1 MTVPVTLFSDMETDS
16 IICSSGSAKG
26 DDSVAAASSAR
37 VDNNSTDSKG
47 DYGSSDKR
55 GDNNS
60 TDAKGDNRG
69 RRAAI
74 EETIV
79 KKGGLTFA
87 DIAGLVSLCIHFYL
101 NYSPY
106 RTCTSCNE
114 MQ

>member
-16 IICSSGSAKG
+16 IICSSEAAKG
-26 DDSVAAASSAR
+26 DDSLAAASSTR
-37 VDNNSTDSKG
+37 VDNGSTDS
-47 DYGSSDKR
+47 R

-60 TDAKGDNRG
+60 TDCKGDNRG

-87 DIAGLVSLCIHFYL
+87 DIAGLVSFYIHFYF
-101 NYSPY
+101 YSLY
-106 RTCTSCNE
+106 RTCKSCNE